1 MKLSLKSLRV
11 LAVLAVLAG
20 GVASSKPVLAADQ
33 VAGNPVVIAVLDLEQ
48 VVQKSVA
55 GKSITAAINVREE
68 ALKKEAD
75 GYKKS
80 LRAKEVKLVDDRKAG
95 QDDKAFEAAKKAFE
109 DDVKKSQKA
118 IVDKGVALEKSKL
131 EALKSIQS
139 EIAKITADIA
149 DEKKL
154 QIVVDRKFVVI
165 AEQSLD
171 ITAEVLKRLDEKVK
185 SIPLK

>member
-1 MKLSLKSLRV
+1 MKLPLNFIRV
-11 LAVLAVLAG
+11 LAVLAVLTG
-20 GVASSKPVLAADQ
+20 GFMPLTAQAAEQ
-33 VAGNPVVIAVLDLEQ
+33 VGGNPVVIAVLDLEQ
-48 VVQKSVA
+48 VVQKSTA
-55 GKSITAAINVREE
+55 GQSITSAIKVREDS
-68 ALKKEAD
+68 LKKEAD

-95 QDDKAFEAAKKAFE
+95 QNDKDFDAAKKAFE
-109 DDVKKSQKA
+109 QDVKKSQQA
-118 IVDKGVALEKSKL
+118 IVDKGIALEKSKL
-131 EALKSIQS
+131 EALKNIQS

-171 ITAEVLKRLDEKVK
+171 ITDEVLRRLNDKVK
-185 SIPLK
+185 SIPLR

>member
-1 MKLSLKSLRV
+1 MSQP
-11 LAVLAVLAG
+11 AY
-20 GVASSKPVLAADQ
+20 AAEQ

-48 VVQKSVA
+48 VVQKSAA
-55 GKSITAAINVREE
+55 GQSITSAIKVRED

-80 LRAKEVKLVDDRKAG
+80 LRAKEVKLVGDRKAG
-95 QDDKAFEAAKKAFE
+95 QSDKDFDAAKKAFE
-109 DDVKKSQKA
+109 QEVKKSQQA

-131 EALKSIQS
+131 EALKAIQS

-171 ITAEVLKRLDEKVK
+171 ITEEVLKRLDEKVK